1 LLEQMVNLT
10 VQEAYEKIRFALADE
25 KGRFV
30 LEKSP
35 KQIVVKQ
42 GSLWGI
48 SPKTAKKTIEIDL
61 EPSDN
66 GTKVKCISKLSSD
79 WKNITLI
86 GCVLAAILIGVCIWM
101 IIDLTAFMSTNVPS
115 VWSWLVTEGGNV
127 NALAG
132 KAFINLAW
140 ELAVFLTIVI
150 VLEAVIVVYVR
161 SKIDLF
167 ASKILETL
175 R

>member
-1 LLEQMVNLT
+1 MHIQIV
-10 VQEAYEKIRFALADE
+10 F
-25 KGRFV
+25 G
-30 LEKSP
+30 LEKYHSNRL
-35 KQIVVKQ
+35 VV
-42 GSLWGI
+42 GSY
-48 SPKTAKKTIEIDL
+48 SY
-61 EPSDN
+61 
-66 GTKVKCISKLSSD
+66 
-79 WKNITLI
+79 
-86 GCVLAAILIGVCIWM
+86 GVCIWM
-101 IIDLTAFMSTNVPS
+101 IIDLAAFMSINVPS

-140 ELAVFLTIVI
+140 ELAVFLSFTI

>member
-1 LLEQMVNLT
+1 LLEQIVNLT
-10 VQEAYEKIRFALADE
+10 VQEAYDTIRTALSE
-25 KGRFV
+25 ENCRF
-30 LEKSP
+30 LSEKSLR
-35 KQIVVKQ
+35 QIIVKQ

-66 GTKVKCISKLSSD
+66 GTKVKYISKLSSD

-86 GCVLAAILIGVCIWM
+86 GCVLAAILVGVCIWM

-127 NALAG
+127 NVLAG

-150 VLEAVIVVYVR
+150 LLEAVIVVYVR

-175 R
+175 S

>member
-1 LLEQMVNLT
+1 METVN
-10 VQEAYEKIRFALADE
+10 V
-25 KGRFV
+25 
-30 LEKSP
+30 
-35 KQIVVKQ
+35 
-42 GSLWGI
+42 
-48 SPKTAKKTIEIDL
+48 
-61 EPSDN
+61 
-66 GTKVKCISKLSSD
+66 
-79 WKNITLI
+79 
-86 GCVLAAILIGVCIWM
+86 
-101 IIDLTAFMSTNVPS
+101 
-115 VWSWLVTEGGNV
+115 
-127 NALAG
+127 LAG

>member
-1 LLEQMVNLT
+1 MFRVFGVGWLLRVETVN
-10 VQEAYEKIRFALADE
+10 V
-25 KGRFV
+25 
-30 LEKSP
+30 
-35 KQIVVKQ
+35 
-42 GSLWGI
+42 
-48 SPKTAKKTIEIDL
+48 
-61 EPSDN
+61 
-66 GTKVKCISKLSSD
+66 
-79 WKNITLI
+79 
-86 GCVLAAILIGVCIWM
+86 
-101 IIDLTAFMSTNVPS
+101 
-115 VWSWLVTEGGNV
+115 
-127 NALAG
+127 LAG